1 MTFIYL
7 QETTPVLTF
16 IDPDTG
22 SIIGTQ
28 YMFDSTWNWINNVL
42 KFDHYLLILIQ
53 WGTNIFMS
61 FDLNN
66 GSIIQYEFTNNDYFF
81 DIQKYSSERLII
93 TGNQAISPKNSLIL
107 AVSCK

>member
-1 MTFIYL
+1 
-7 QETTPVLTF
+7 
-16 IDPDTG
+16 
-22 SIIGTQ
+22 
-28 YMFDSTWNWINNVL
+28 
-42 KFDHYLLILIQ
+42 
-53 WGTNIFMS
+53 MS